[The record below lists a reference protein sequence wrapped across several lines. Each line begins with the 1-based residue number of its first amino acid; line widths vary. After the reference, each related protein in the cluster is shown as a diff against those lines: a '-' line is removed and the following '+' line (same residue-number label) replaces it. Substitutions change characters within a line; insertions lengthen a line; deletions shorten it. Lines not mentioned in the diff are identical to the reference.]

1 MAFVEVETIQVF
13 LFVAIVK
20 NASDLKLVVVDR
32 KFPLFASSSICVVE
46 VVIGGNGEEDI
57 IGDIIVVIVGWE
69 DIGVVLHCW
78 RVR

>member
-20 NASDLKLVVVDR
+20 NASVLKLVVVVR
-32 KFPLFASSSICVVE
+32 KFPLFASSSICVVG

-57 IGDIIVVIVGWE
+57 IGDIIVVIVG
-69 DIGVVLHCW
+69 
-78 RVR
+78 